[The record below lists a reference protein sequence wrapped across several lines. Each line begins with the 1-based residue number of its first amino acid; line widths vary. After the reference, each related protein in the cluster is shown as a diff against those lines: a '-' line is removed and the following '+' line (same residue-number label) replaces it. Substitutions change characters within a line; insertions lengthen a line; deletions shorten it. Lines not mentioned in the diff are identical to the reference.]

1 MFRMG
6 VTARGESMTVVVR
19 ILLGFIA
26 GALAVVM
33 FHQPTIWGLAQLGL
47 SSGAVYQMTPN
58 AWGVP
63 AIANQCFWGGLWGV
77 LFVLLWDRQ
86 GWDARGSLM
95 GLFFGLSAGLIA
107 WAALHMAFGDIR
119 AVAIALVFGVTIAA
133 FILLFGP
140 EVLFGMV
147 FGVMG
152 PAMVNWVVL
161 PLIRGQPLFAGGQ
174 SGRIAVTALI
184 GAMFGLG
191 LAVLLSLLEKVGA
204 RRA

>member
-1 MFRMG
+1 M
-6 VTARGESMTVVVR
+6 SVVVR

-26 GALAVVM
+26 GALAVLM
-33 FHQPTIWGLAQLGL
+33 FHQPTIWGLTQLGL
-47 SSGAVYQMTPN
+47 ASGAVYQMTPN
-58 AWGVP
+58 PWGVP
-63 AIANQCFWGGLWGV
+63 TIANQCFWGGMWGV

-95 GLFFGLSAGLIA
+95 GLFFGISAGLIA
-107 WAALHMAFGDIR
+107 WGALHLAFGDIR

-133 FILLFGP
+133 FILLLGP

-161 PLIRGQPLFAGGQ
+161 PLIRGQALFGGGAGGA
-174 SGRIAVTALI
+174 IARTALI

-191 LAVLLSLLEKVGA
+191 LAVLLSLLEKIGA

>member
-1 MFRMG
+1 MS
-6 VTARGESMTVVVR
+6 VIVR

-26 GALAVVM
+26 GALAVLM
-33 FHQPTIWGLAQLGL
+33 FHQPTIWGLTQLGL
-47 SSGAVYQMTPN
+47 ASGAVYQTTPN

-107 WAALHMAFGDIR
+107 WGALHLAFADIR

-140 EVLFGMV
+140 EVIFGMV

-161 PLIRGQPLFAGGQ
+161 PLIRGQALFGGGAGGA
-174 SGRIAVTALI
+174 IARTALI

-191 LAVLLSLLEKVGA
+191 LAVLLSLLEKIGA